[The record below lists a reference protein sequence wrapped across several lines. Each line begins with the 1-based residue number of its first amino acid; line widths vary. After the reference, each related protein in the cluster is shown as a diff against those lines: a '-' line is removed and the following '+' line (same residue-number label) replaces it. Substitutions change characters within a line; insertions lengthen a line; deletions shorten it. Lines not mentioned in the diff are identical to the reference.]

1 MNLYGVQIFRPNTHL
16 DFRGS
21 FINLWKADEQVS
33 LILPTLKQINVSIN
47 NVAGTIRGL
56 HYQSPPHEECKVV
69 LCLKGAILDVLIDLR
84 KDSPTFGKF
93 MCIELK
99 EGFEQAIFIPA
110 MIAHGFQT
118 LVDDTNIMYFHSASY
133 CKSKE
138 RGIHPL
144 DNLLK
149 IPWKMNPTMISDRDL
164 QLPSFQELV
173 DEL

>member
-1 MNLYGVQIFRPNTHL
+1 MNIDGVQIFQPNTHF

-21 FINLWKADEQVS
+21 FINLWKAEQQVS
-33 LILPTLKQINVSIN
+33 PILPTLKQVNISIN

-56 HYQSPPHEECKVV
+56 HYQNPPHEECKVV
-69 LCLKGAILDVLIDLR
+69 FCLNGAILDVLIDLR

-93 MCIELK
+93 MSIELK

-133 CKSKE
+133 SKSNE

-144 DNLLK
+144 DNSLK
-149 IPWKMNPTMISDRDL
+149 IPWEMNPTMISDRDL

-173 DEL
+173 NEL